1 MKQTQNSGNSACK
14 FSISPGFARLKNLL
28 STKRARTITAMFA
41 FFASLLSLCFLQN
54 PSFASLLRTPATYL
68 NISTS
73 TPNVDFQFNQ
83 SELSSSAFKTNN
95 VAVNIQTDNATGATT
110 YISSIDEATSLVHS
124 DSGVSDSIASI
135 STPLL
140 STAFTG
146 KTWGYRVGSLATT
159 AFNPIPKASAPS
171 EIQNTNSPSPVAST
185 ISVNFGVKADP
196 TLPSGAYSKQILFT
210 TVTNKIPVTATFKTG
225 FEFSSAVKGLNP
237 SGNTKYFKHSNN
249 PPANLSDATVVSTP
263 DSATQIYAW
272 YDTGSKTV
280 YWWSDAD
287 IAYANEDASSMFSN
301 INGFSSGNHIEL
313 IDTRGIN
320 TSKTKDM
327 SRMFAQE
334 QGTIKKIIL
343 DGMDTS
349 NVEDMSYM
357 FFKKSTPVEYTEAAD
372 FSSFDTSKVTNM
384 EYMFN
389 NTTFKTLNISNF
401 NTSNV
406 VNMEKAFSY
415 ITGIKELDLSNL
427 DVKKVANAT
436 ELFRLSTSI
445 EKLNLSGWKNNLLTD
460 MSDLFRQMTSL
471 KELNLTGFTTPNV
484 TNMSR
489 IFLYCESLEEVDLSS
504 FDTSNVTDMSSMFN
518 GTKKLS
524 NIVFGNFDTR
534 RVTNMNSMFSMSM
547 QDVANAQLDLSA
559 FDTQSLQDASRM
571 FFSSGVKTI
580 YVSSNFQ
587 TNTIINSSMMF
598 DGGTNLVGGNGTT
611 YSPSNPKDKTYAR
624 IDAPGAPG
632 YFTQKP

>member
-1 MKQTQNSGNSACK
+1 MKQTQNSGNFACK
-14 FSISPGFARLKNLL
+14 FSLSPGFARLKNFIRK
-28 STKRARTITAMFA
+28 KRARTISAMFA
-41 FFASLLSLCFLQN
+41 FFASLLSLFFLQN
-54 PSFASLLRTPATYL
+54 PNFASLLRTPGTYL

-95 VAVNIQTDNATGATT
+95 VTVNIQTDNATGATT
-110 YISSIDEATSLVHS
+110 YISSVDEATSLVHS

-135 STPLL
+135 SSPLL
-140 STAFTG
+140 STAFSG
-146 KTWGYRVGSLATT
+146 KNWGYRVGPLATT

-196 TLPSGAYSKQILFT
+196 TLPSGTYSKQILFT

-225 FEFSSAVKGLNP
+225 FEFLSAVRGLNP
-237 SGNTKYFKHSNN
+237 SGNTKYFKRSNN
-249 PPANLSDATVVSTP
+249 PPANLSDVTVVSTP

-272 YDTGSKTV
+272 YDTDSKTV
-280 YWWSDAD
+280 YWWSGAD
-287 IAYANEDASSMFSN
+287 VAYANEDASSMFSN
-301 INGFSSGNHIEL
+301 INGFSSANHIEM

-320 TSKTKDM
+320 TSKTKNM

-349 NVEDMSYM
+349 SVEDMSYM
-357 FFKKSTPVEYTEAAD
+357 FFKKSTPLEYTEAAD

-384 EYMFN
+384 EWMFN

-406 VNMEKAFSY
+406 VNMEEAFSW
-415 ITGIKELDLSNL
+415 IKGLKELDLSNL
-427 DVKKVANAT
+427 DVRKVANAT
-436 ELFRLSTSI
+436 EIFHESKSI
-445 EKLNLSGWKNNLLTD
+445 EKLNLSGWKNNSITD
-460 MSDLFRQMTSL
+460 MSTLFVNMTSL

-484 TNMSR
+484 TNMSYM
-489 IFLYCESLEEVDLSS
+489 FAGCESLEEVDLSS
-504 FDTSNVTDMSSMFN
+504 FDTSNVTDMSNMFDR
-518 GTKKLS
+518 TKKLS
-524 NIVFGNFDTR
+524 SIVFGNFDTR
-534 RVTNMNSMFSMSM
+534 QVTSMESMFNMSM
-547 QDVANAQLDLSA
+547 TDVSNAQLDLST
-559 FDTQSLQDASRM
+559 FDTQSLQNANRM
-571 FFSSGVKTI
+571 FSSSGVKTI

-598 DGGTNLVGGNGTT
+598 DGNNNLVGGNGTT
-611 YSPSNPKDKTYAR
+611 YSPSNPNDKTYAR
-624 IDAPGAPG
+624 IDAPGTPG

>member
-1 MKQTQNSGNSACK
+1 MKQTQNSGNLACK
-14 FSISPGFARLKNLL
+14 ISICFRFARLKNLI
-28 STKRARTITAMFA
+28 STKRARIITAVFA
-41 FFASLLSLCFLQN
+41 FFASLISLCFLQN

-95 VAVNIQTDNATGATT
+95 VTVNIQTDNTAGATT
-110 YISSIDEATSLVHS
+110 YISSIDEATSLVHA
-124 DSGVSDSIASI
+124 DSGVSDNIASI
-135 STPLL
+135 SSPLL

-146 KTWGYRVGSLATT
+146 KTWGYRVGSLYHT
-159 AFNPIPKASAPS
+159 FNPIPKASAPS

-196 TLPSGAYSKQILFT
+196 TLPSGTYSKQILFT
-210 TVTNKIPVTATFKTG
+210 AVANRIPVTATFKTG
-225 FEFSSAVKGLNP
+225 FEFSSAVKDLNP
-237 SGNTKYFKHSNN
+237 SGNTKYFKRSNN
-249 PPANLSDATVVSTP
+249 PPASLSDATVVSTP

-320 TSKTKDM
+320 TSKTKNM

-334 QGTIKKIIL
+334 KGTIKKIIL
-343 DGMDTS
+343 EGMDTS
-349 NVEDMSYM
+349 SVEDMSYM

-389 NTTFKTLNISNF
+389 NTTFKNLNISNF

-406 VNMEKAFSY
+406 VNMEQAFSY
-415 ITGIKELDLSNL
+415 ITGLKELDLSNL

-436 ELFRLSTSI
+436 ELFRQSTSI
-445 EKLNLSGWKNNLLTD
+445 EKLNLSGWENNSLTD
-460 MSDLFRQMTSL
+460 MSELFRQMTSL
-471 KELNLTGFTTPNV
+471 KKLKLTGFTTPNV
-484 TNMSR
+484 TNMAR
-489 IFLYCESLEEVDLSS
+489 MFLYCESLEEVDLSS

-534 RVTNMNSMFSMSM
+534 RVTNMESMFNMSM
-547 QDVANAQLDLSA
+547 RDVANAQLDLSA

-571 FFSSGVKTI
+571 FLSSGVKTI
-580 YVSSNFQ
+580 YASSNFQ

-598 DGGTNLVGGNGTT
+598 GGNINLVGGNGTT
-611 YSPSNPKDKTYAR
+611 YSPSNPTDKTYAR

>member
-1 MKQTQNSGNSACK
+1 ML
-14 FSISPGFARLKNLL
+14 ILVYLIVLL
-28 STKRARTITAMFA
+28 QFPPHSSRPP
-41 FFASLLSLCFLQN
+41 SL
-54 PSFASLLRTPATYL
+54 A
-68 NISTS
+68 
-73 TPNVDFQFNQ
+73 
-83 SELSSSAFKTNN
+83 KH
-95 VAVNIQTDNATGATT
+95 G
-110 YISSIDEATSLVHS
+110 
-124 DSGVSDSIASI
+124 
-135 STPLL
+135 
-140 STAFTG
+140 
-146 KTWGYRVGSLATT
+146 GYRVGSLATT

-196 TLPSGAYSKQILFT
+196 TLPSGTYSKQILFT
-210 TVTNKIPVTATFKTG
+210 AVANRIPVTATFKTG
-225 FEFSSAVKGLNP
+225 FEFLSAVRGLNP
-237 SGNTKYFKHSNN
+237 SGNTKYFKRSNN

-287 IAYANEDASSMFSN
+287 VAYANEDASSMFSN
-301 INGFSSGNHIEL
+301 INGFSSANHIEM

-320 TSKTKDM
+320 TSKTKNM

-349 NVEDMSYM
+349 SVEDMSYM
-357 FFKKSTPVEYTEAAD
+357 FFKKSTPLEYTEAAD

-384 EYMFN
+384 EWMFN

-406 VNMEKAFSY
+406 VNMEEAFSW
-415 ITGIKELDLSNL
+415 IKGLKELDLSNL
-427 DVKKVANAT
+427 DVRKVANAT
-436 ELFRLSTSI
+436 EIFHESKSI
-445 EKLNLSGWKNNLLTD
+445 EKLNLSGWKNNSITD
-460 MSDLFRQMTSL
+460 MSTLFVNMTSL

-484 TNMSR
+484 TNMSYM
-489 IFLYCESLEEVDLSS
+489 FAGCESLEEVDLSS
-504 FDTSNVTDMSSMFN
+504 FDTSNVTDMSNMFD

-524 NIVFGNFDTR
+524 SIVFGNFDTR
-534 RVTNMNSMFSMSM
+534 QVTSMESMFNMSM
-547 QDVANAQLDLSA
+547 TDVANAQLDLST
-559 FDTQSLQDASRM
+559 FDTQSLQNANRM
-571 FFSSGVKTI
+571 FSSSGVKTI

-598 DGGTNLVGGNGTT
+598 DGNNNLVGGDGTT
-611 YSPSNPKDKTYAR
+611 YSPSNPSDKTYAR
-624 IDAPGAPG
+624 IDAPGTPG
-632 YFTQKP
+632 YFTLKP